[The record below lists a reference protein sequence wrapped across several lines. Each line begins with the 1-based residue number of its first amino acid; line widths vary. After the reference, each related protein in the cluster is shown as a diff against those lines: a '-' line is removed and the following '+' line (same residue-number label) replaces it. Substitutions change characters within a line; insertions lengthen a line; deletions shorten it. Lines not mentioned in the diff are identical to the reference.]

1 MNKKSLTLALLAAM
15 SVHAGFATCGVCTN
29 VKALAQK
36 SINNAMA
43 HKYILA
49 AATVVAVGAVV
60 YKSDYLLKKLRT
72 LLGKETKVKRSVR
85 PVPYRG
91 LKDICP
97 CECEDEDVCEAK
109 VRSCD
114 DDECG
119 YETEETE

>member
-15 SVHAGFATCGVCTN
+15 SVHAGFATCGICTS

-36 SINNAMA
+36 SINSAMA

-49 AATVVAVGAVV
+49 AATVVAIGAVV
-60 YKSDYLLKKLRT
+60 YKSDYLLKELRK
-72 LLGKETKVKRSVR
+72 LLGKETKVRRVR

-97 CECEDEDVCEAK
+97 CECEDEEVCDAKKDVCP
-109 VRSCD
+109 C
-114 DDECG
+114 EC
-119 YETEETE
+119 EETE

>member
-15 SVHAGFATCGVCTN
+15 SVHAGFATCGVCDK
-29 VKALAQK
+29 VKSLAQK
-36 SINNAMA
+36 SVNCATA

-60 YKSDYLLKKLRT
+60 YNSDYLLKKLRT

-85 PVPYRG
+85 PAPYRSS

-97 CECEDEDVCEAK
+97 CECEDEDVCETK
-109 VRSCD
+109 VRSRGEVCP
-114 DDECG
+114 C
-119 YETEETE
+119 ETEETE